1 MAVSGSICW
10 LCNYCKRLDIAIS
23 DKDIGNTEDDS
34 DGVIKHRHNAR
45 KHFVQDG
52 LSYK

>member
-1 MAVSGSICW
+1 MQLLQTVRHSHS
-10 LCNYCKRLDIAIS
+10 LHS
-23 DKDIGNTEDDS
+23 DKDIDTSDDDS

-52 LSYK
+52 ISNK